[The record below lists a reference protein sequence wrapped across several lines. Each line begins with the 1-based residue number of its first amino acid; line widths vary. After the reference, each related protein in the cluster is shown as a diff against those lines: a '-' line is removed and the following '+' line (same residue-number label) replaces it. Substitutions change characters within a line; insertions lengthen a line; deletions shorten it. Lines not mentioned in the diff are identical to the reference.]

1 MGGLS
6 AAPRQMTAKQQMCAM
21 MPVFSTMLV
30 QNNSLILLK

>member
-1 MGGLS
+1 MGDPS
-6 AAPRQMTAKQQMCAM
+6 ALHQLMTAKQQMCAM